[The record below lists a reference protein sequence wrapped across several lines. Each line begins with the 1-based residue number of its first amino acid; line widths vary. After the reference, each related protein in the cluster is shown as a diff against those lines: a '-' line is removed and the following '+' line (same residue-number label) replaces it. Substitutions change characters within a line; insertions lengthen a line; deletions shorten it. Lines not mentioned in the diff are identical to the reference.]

1 LRCQLA
7 QPAIATTCN
16 IGHGFRALTAEQP
29 LRIARMTIAGKYGPW
44 ALIAGASDGVGLAFA
59 KRLARAGM
67 KLILVS
73 RSQAK
78 LDMASEELRAMG
90 AECITVAADLSLG
103 EGSNKA
109 IAAVGEREVGL
120 LITNCGADSVNSTFL
135 DADIAAWEGLAA
147 MNVTTKL
154 RLAHH
159 FGRAMR
165 TRGRG
170 GIILVNS
177 GACYGGLPGLA
188 TYCGSKGFVLNF
200 AEGLWAEL
208 RHHGVDVLTMVLGQT
223 DTPSYRATLA
233 KSSQPIPANWASPDD
248 VAEKGLEQLP
258 HGPIYNWGQNNDV
271 AGYASGSPDDRRAKI
286 VHIEKMMQD
295 YTLRQES

>member
-1 LRCQLA
+1 M
-7 QPAIATTCN
+7 N
-16 IGHGFRALTAEQP
+16 FSE
-29 LRIARMTIAGKYGPW
+29 KYGPW

-59 KRLARAGM
+59 KRLAKEGL

-78 LDMASEELRAMG
+78 LDKAAEELRALG
-90 AECITVAADLSLG
+90 AECITVSADLSTP
-103 EGSNKA
+103 EGSTQA
-109 IAAVGEREVGL
+109 IAAAGDREVGL
-120 LITNCGADSVNSTFL
+120 VVTNCGADSINSQFL
-135 DADIAAWEGLAA
+135 DADIAEWEGLAA

-165 TRGRG
+165 SRGRG
-170 GIILVNS
+170 GIILINS
-177 GACYGGLPGLA
+177 GACYSGMFGLA

-208 RHHGVDVLTMVLGQT
+208 RHVGVDVLTMVLGQT

-233 KSSQPIPANWASPDD
+233 KSGQPIPENWADPAAIADT
-248 VAEKGLEQLP
+248 ALAQLP
-258 HGPIYNWGQNNDV
+258 HGPVYNWGQTNDV
-271 AGYASGSPDDRRAKI
+271 AGFASGSPDDRRAKI
-286 VHIEKMMQD
+286 VYIEQMTGDLTK
-295 YTLRQES
+295 RV

>member
-1 LRCQLA
+1 M
-7 QPAIATTCN
+7 
-16 IGHGFRALTAEQP
+16 GFSE
-29 LRIARMTIAGKYGPW
+29 KYGPW

-59 KRLARAGM
+59 RRLAREGM

-78 LDMASEELRAMG
+78 LDKAADEMRALG
-90 AECITVAADLSLG
+90 AECITVSADLSQPDG
-103 EGSNKA
+103 ADRA
-109 IAAVGEREVGL
+109 IAGAGDREVSL
-120 LITNCGADSVNSTFL
+120 VVTNCGADSINSQFL
-135 DADIAAWEGLAA
+135 DADIAAWEGLAT
-147 MNVTTKL
+147 MNVGTKL

-165 TRGRG
+165 DRKRG
-170 GIILVNS
+170 GMILINS
-177 GACYGGLPGLA
+177 GACYSGMFGLA

-208 RHHGVDVLTMVLGQT
+208 RHHGIDVLTMVLGQT

-233 KSSQPIPANWASPDD
+233 KSGQPLPENWANPDD
-248 VAEKGLEQLP
+248 IAETALAQLP
-258 HGPIYNWGQNNDV
+258 HGPVFNWGQTSDV

-286 VHIEKMMQD
+286 VYIEQMTGDLTK
-295 YTLRQES
+295 RA